1 MPAQALRF
9 ARWRARRDQ
18 MRGQPSSP
26 GRFRR
31 IWPLRPGRP
40 PGGRLS
46 RFDPVAR
53 RLSRIR
59 EVDEVL
65 AHAHAMA
72 LYALENRRRD
82 TS

>member
-1 MPAQALRF
+1 MGGSPA
-9 ARWRARRDQ
+9 
-18 MRGQPSSP
+18 S
-26 GRFRR
+26 
-31 IWPLRPGRP
+31 I
-40 PGGRLS
+40 LS
-46 RFDPVAR
+46 AR